1 MRKLTTSGLYSF
13 ENMKKNLNL
22 TCLMLLNKLRAVVL
36 NNTLRDF
43 AKSSC
48 MECTHQE
55 SQIHCS
61 SQKLAAL
68 HFITKI
74 ITAQAGEKEEAQS
87 RFCYIYLGGG
97 INF

>member
-1 MRKLTTSGLYSF
+1 MRKLTASGLYSF

-43 AKSSC
+43 AKSSG
-48 MECTHQE
+48 MKCTHQE
-55 SQIHCS
+55 SQIYCS

-74 ITAQAGEKEEAQS
+74 ITGF
-87 RFCYIYLGGG
+87 RGGTLYWPKYR
-97 INF
+97 